1 MSAMLTSTFTIS
13 RFSNR
18 EVAAVLLLSCLF
30 LSVGLSPAWG
40 QDDELTTEVGVL
52 NVAPEDSEA
61 GGLSAEVAFRD
72 STGDRALDPAES
84 GVLEISVANQA
95 DGPASNVGV
104 WIHPT
109 EGEGQIRLPA
119 SEEAKGAVPENLPD
133 GAVRVAQIEELP
145 AGVTR
150 EITTRLRGEESL
162 SGEPVSLAVELS
174 DEHGFAPDRS
184 WSLAVQTQEGAID
197 ANPDRPPVVDRK
209 VPETSMSRP
218 NAIAV
223 VVGVK
228 EYQHSG
234 VPNVEYALRD
244 AQTMKKYLTNTLGFR
259 EENVIFEPNATGSVL
274 QRLFGSAESPEGQ
287 LYNWVKRGE
296 SDVYVFYSGHGAPDP
311 STGKAFLLGSDI
323 NPNYMSING
332 YPAQQLY
339 ENLAQVPA
347 RSVTVVL
354 DACFSGV
361 TDEGP
366 VVQRA
371 SPVELSVENPVM
383 AMENGLAF
391 TAGAADQIASWHP
404 EKKHGLFTYFF
415 LKGLRGEAEQDGD
428 QAITA
433 EELEAYLTDRVPY
446 QARRMYSR
454 EQVPQVVGQN
464 KDRTLVQYEE
474 ALPSSRN

>member
-1 MSAMLTSTFTIS
+1 MSAMLISSLFTFSRSTNTG
-13 RFSNR
+13 
-18 EVAAVLLLSCLF
+18 VAAVLLLSCLF
-30 LSVGLSPAWG
+30 LSVGLNPAWG

-104 WIHPT
+104 WVHPK
-109 EGEGQIRLPA
+109 EGKGQIQLPS

-133 GAVRVAQIEELP
+133 GAVRVAQIGQLP
-145 AGVTR
+145 ADATR
-150 EITTRLRGEESL
+150 EITTRLRGGESL
-162 SGEPVSLAVELS
+162 SGEPVSLAIGLS
-174 DEHGFAPDRS
+174 DEHGFAPDRT
-184 WSLAVQTQEGAID
+184 WSLAVQTQEGAI
-197 ANPDRPPVVDRK
+197 NPDRPPVVDRK

-218 NAIAV
+218 DAIAV
-223 VVGVK
+223 VIGIK

-234 VPNVEYALRD
+234 VPDVEYALRD
-244 AQTMKKYLTNTLGFR
+244 AQTMKEYLTNTLGFR
-259 EENVIFEPNATGSVL
+259 EENVILEPNATGSTL
-274 QRLFGSAESPEGQ
+274 QRLFGTAENPEGQ

-404 EKKHGLFTYFF
+404 EKEHGLFTYFF

-428 QAITA
+428 QSITA

-446 QARRMYSR
+446 QARRMYNR

-464 KDRTLVQYEE
+464 KDRVLVQYEE
-474 ALPSSRN
+474 TLPSSRN